1 MKIAGFRLSAASLL
15 LLAVQLALV
24 ASIAAKYAWQRARCP
39 RVWTRAS
46 MYDPELVMRG
56 RYLSMQL
63 SVDGC
68 QSTLNTAKDA
78 QFYRDQGGVP
88 QGGRFAA
95 AGPQFVEFPATLAV
109 KDNRLIAVRV
119 PRSEEPPTGLRVW
132 VRPGADCDQ
141 MTLREP
147 VNFYLAEHA
156 RSPLPVMRGQELWVE
171 VTVPLK
177 GPPRPIQLALKEAD
191 GAWKPLAFQ

>member
-1 MKIAGFRLSAASLL
+1 MKIAGLRLSGASLL
-15 LLAVQLALV
+15 VLGLQLALV
-24 ASIAAKYAWQRARCP
+24 ASIAVKYAWQRARCP
-39 RVWTRAS
+39 RVWTRAA

-63 SVDGC
+63 TVDGC

-88 QGGRFAA
+88 QGGRFAV
-95 AGPQFVEFPATLAV
+95 AGPQWIEFPATLAV
-109 KDNRLIAVRV
+109 KDNRLIAVRL
-119 PRSEEPPTGLRVW
+119 PRSEETPTGLRVGG
-132 VRPGADCDQ
+132 RPGASCDQ

-147 VNFYLAEHA
+147 VNFYIAEHA
-156 RSPLPVMRGQELWVE
+156 QSPLPVARGRELWVE
-171 VTVPLK
+171 VTVPPK

-191 GAWKPLAFQ
+191 GAWRPLAFQ

>member
-1 MKIAGFRLSAASLL
+1 MKVAGLKLSATSLL
-15 LLAVQLALV
+15 VLFIQLALV
-24 ASIAAKYAWQRARCP
+24 SSIAAKYAWQRARCP

-63 SVDGC
+63 TVDGC
-68 QSTLNTAKDA
+68 ESTLNTGKEAE
-78 QFYRDQGGVP
+78 FYRDQGGVP
-88 QGGRFAA
+88 RGGRFAVA
-95 AGPQFVEFPATLAV
+95 APQFVEFPATLRV

-119 PRSEEPPTGLRVW
+119 SRSEETPAGLRVW
-132 VRPGADCDQ
+132 ARQGASCDQ

-147 VNFYLAEHA
+147 VNFYIAEHA
-156 RSPLPVMRGQELWVE
+156 QSPLPVGRGQELWVE
-171 VTVPLK
+171 VTVPPK

>member
-1 MKIAGFRLSAASLL
+1 MKIAGLKLSAASFLVLL
-15 LLAVQLALV
+15 IQLALV
-24 ASIAAKYAWQRARCP
+24 SSIAAKYAWQRARCP

-46 MYDPELVMRG
+46 MYDPALVMRG

-63 SVDGC
+63 TVDGC
-68 QSTLNTAKDA
+68 QSTLNTGKEAE
-78 QFYRDQGGVP
+78 FYRDQGGVP
-88 QGGRFAA
+88 RGGRFAV

-119 PRSEEPPTGLRVW
+119 SRSEETPAGLRVW
-132 VRPGADCDQ
+132 ARQGASCDQ

-147 VNFYLAEHA
+147 VNFYIAEHA
-156 RSPLPVMRGQELWVE
+156 QSPLPVAGGQELWVE
-171 VTVPLK
+171 VTVPPK